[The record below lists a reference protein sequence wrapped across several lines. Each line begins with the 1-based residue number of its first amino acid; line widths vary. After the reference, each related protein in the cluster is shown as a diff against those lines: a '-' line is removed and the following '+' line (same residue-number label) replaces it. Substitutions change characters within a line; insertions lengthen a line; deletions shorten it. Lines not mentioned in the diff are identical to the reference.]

1 MKGRQHFLDAFFNPA
16 SVAVVG
22 VSRNPF
28 RINFNLFANLVRLK
42 FPGKVYPV
50 NPNVQEILGIKAYPN
65 LTSIEDG
72 VDLVVC
78 AVPAAATLEVIKDCV
93 EKGVKAVV
101 IVAGGF
107 SEIGDEG
114 RKVEAEI
121 AHLLR
126 ESGIRA
132 IGPNSLSPINTS
144 NNLVI
149 GFSLHEKLK
158 RGSLSF
164 IFQSGLYEPRLE
176 WILFDFN
183 LGINKLIDLGNK
195 MDINEVEALEYL
207 ARDRDTKVI
216 AIHLESIAGDGREF
230 QQLLRDTSKK
240 KPVVV
245 LKSGRTPAGSKAA
258 LSHTGAIVKGSDAVF
273 DVALRQA
280 GAIRAHTLED
290 FFDFAKAFEF
300 LMPLKLPGNR
310 IVIATFSGGE
320 GVITTDLCQE
330 TGFSIANVS
339 PETSG
344 KLQKVAPPWAIL
356 PNPFDLGVCTQFHHP
371 GEVYRVLLE
380 SMVNDDNVDCLAI
393 QIGLADLWMADEFF
407 QPFLLARHKKKP
419 LVVWPLEGIG
429 GNSATVQWLE
439 SNHIPVYAS
448 AERAIKALSA
458 LYRYRDLQQ
467 AIAAATS
474 LV

>member
-1 MKGRQHFLDAFFNPA
+1 MKEQHHFLDVFFNPT
-16 SVAVVG
+16 SIAVVG

-28 RINFNLFANLVRLK
+28 KLNFNLFANLVRLK

-50 NPNVQEILGIKAYPN
+50 NPSVQEILGIKAYPN

-93 EKGVKAVV
+93 EKGVKGVV

-107 SEIGDEG
+107 SEIGDDG
-114 RKVEAEI
+114 IKVQAEI

-149 GFSLHEKLK
+149 GFRPYQKLK

-164 IFQSGLYEPRLE
+164 IFQSGLYEPRLDS
-176 WILFDFN
+176 ILFKLN
-183 LGINKLIDLGNK
+183 LGVSKLIDLGNK
-195 MDINEVEALEYL
+195 MDVNEVEALEYL
-207 ARDRDTKVI
+207 AQDPDTKVI
-216 AIHLESIAGDGREF
+216 AIHLESVAGDSREF
-230 QQLLRDTSKK
+230 QQLLRDTSNK
-240 KPVVV
+240 KPIVV

-280 GAIRAHTLED
+280 GTIRAHTLED

-300 LMPLKLPGNR
+300 FTPLKLPGNR
-310 IVIATFSGGE
+310 IVIASFSGGE

-330 TGFSIANVS
+330 QGLSIANVS

-344 KLQKVAPPWAIL
+344 KLQKVAPPWTIL
-356 PNPFDLGVCTQFHHP
+356 PNPFDIGVCIQFNRP
-371 GEVYRVLLE
+371 DEVYRVFLE
-380 SMVNDDNVDCLAI
+380 SMINDDNVDCLAI
-393 QIGLADLWMADEFF
+393 QIPLFESQIPVEFF
-407 QPFLLARHKKKP
+407 EPLLLARHKKKP
-419 LVVWPLEGIG
+419 LVVWPIEGIRE
-429 GNSATVQWLE
+429 NTAEVQRLE

-458 LYRYRDLQQ
+458 LHRYTICNKQ
-467 AIAAATS
+467 
-474 LV
+474 

>member
-1 MKGRQHFLDAFFNPA
+1 MKQQQHFLDIFFNPA

-28 RINFNLFANLVRLK
+28 KINFNLFANLVRLK

-50 NPNVQEILGIKAYPN
+50 NPNVEEILGIKAYPS

-72 VDLVVC
+72 VDLVIC
-78 AVPAAATLEVIKDCV
+78 GVPAAATLEVIKDCV
-93 EKGVKAVV
+93 KKGVKGVV

-107 SEIGDEG
+107 SEIGDSGE
-114 RKVEAEI
+114 KVQAEI
-121 AHLLR
+121 GRLLR

-144 NNLVI
+144 NNLII
-149 GFSLHEKLK
+149 GFSPHEKLK
-158 RGSLSF
+158 RGGLSF
-164 IFQSGLYEPRLE
+164 VFQSGLYEPRLS
-176 WILFDFN
+176 WILFKYN

-195 MDINEVEALEYL
+195 MDINEVEALEYF
-207 ARDRDTKVI
+207 AQDSDTKVI

-230 QQLLRDTSKK
+230 LQLLRDTSQK
-240 KPVVV
+240 KPIVV
-245 LKSGRTPAGSKAA
+245 LKSGRTPAGSRAA
-258 LSHTGAIVKGSDAVF
+258 LSHTGAIVEGSDAVF

-300 LMPLKLPGNR
+300 LMPLKLTGNR
-310 IVIATFSGGE
+310 IILASFPGGE

-330 TGFSIANVS
+330 KGLSMANVS
-339 PETSG
+339 PETSR
-344 KLQKVAPPWAIL
+344 KLQKVAPPWTIL
-356 PNPFDLGVCTQFHHP
+356 PNPFDLGVCTQFNNP
-371 GEVYRVLLE
+371 AEVYRVFLE
-380 SMVNDDNVDCLAI
+380 LMVNDDNVDCLAI
-393 QIGLADLWMADEFF
+393 QVAPAELQMAEEFF
-407 QPFLLARHKKKP
+407 EPLLLARCKKKP
-419 LVVWPLEGIG
+419 LVVWPIEGIHE
-429 GNSATVQWLE
+429 NTALVQWLE

-458 LYRYRDLQQ
+458 LYRYSICHQQ
-467 AIAAATS
+467 
-474 LV
+474 